1 MTAII
6 VTAVLSG
13 VVGFMVGAAVMV
25 KTPTPAP
32 ELPEHQHVWGEWEQ
46 MEKVNVW
53 ASDRGGDRP
62 VAFEY
67 TQRRTCTLCQ
77 FTEYHTD
84 RI

>member
-1 MTAII
+1 MTITLAII
-6 VTAVLSG
+6 VTAVLAG
-13 VVGFMVGAAVMV
+13 VVGFMLGAAVMV
-25 KTPTPAP
+25 KTPQPTP

-46 MEKVNVW
+46 MGKTNVW
-53 ASDRGGDRP
+53 NGGERP